1 MTHASRRQIGLIL
14 GLVLGA
20 GFSVTSNMIN
30 IWTHPDFPLFVQ
42 WPGTFGL
49 IVISTALFGLLGMI
63 AAWPEEQIT
72 GAILAGLAG
81 SLITSLWIAFTE
93 TANRTGTFIVLFIVF
108 LPRVFFYA
116 PFGVLIRW
124 LLRGLEY
131 SPYRQAAPA
140 RRLVPVIL
148 SIVVFTLFGL
158 TARFPEEVNLSL
170 ANMDALL
177 KEGMNASTFD
187 ELPNPLKKVEGFT
200 ARAKGEYT
208 YAIGRD
214 PDVLP
219 VQRPIVEYGELE
231 PFIIIQ
237 FENGFR
243 FGCVFSPPYIV
254 PACIDF

>member
-1 MTHASRRQIGLIL
+1 MTHASRRQIGLLL

-20 GFSVTSNMIN
+20 GFSVTSNLIN
-30 IWTHPDFPLFVQ
+30 KWTHPDIPMFVQ
-42 WPGTFGL
+42 WPGTFAL
-49 IVISTALFGLLGMI
+49 IATSIVLFGLLGMT
-63 AAWPEEQIT
+63 AAWPDESLP
-72 GAILAGLAG
+72 GVILTGLAG

-93 TANRTGTFIVLFIVF
+93 TANRTGTFIVLFVVF

-124 LLRGLEY
+124 LLGRLEY
-131 SPYRQAAPA
+131 RPFRQVAPA
-140 RRLVPVIL
+140 RRLVPVIV
-148 SIVVFTLFGL
+148 SFVVFTLFGL
-158 TARFPEEVNLSL
+158 TARYPEEVNLSL
-170 ANMDALL
+170 TRMEALL
-177 KEGMNASTFD
+177 QEGMQASSID
-187 ELPNPLKKVEGFT
+187 ELPKPLKTVTGFT
-200 ARAKGEYT
+200 SKAKGNYT

-243 FGCVFSPPYIV
+243 FGCVFSPPYVV

>member
-1 MTHASRRQIGLIL
+1 MTNASRRQAGLIL
-14 GLVLGA
+14 GLALGA

-30 IWTHPDFPLFVQ
+30 TWTHPNLPLFVQ
-42 WPGTFGL
+42 WPGTFGI
-49 IVISTALFGLLGMI
+49 IVISVVMFGLLGMI
-63 AAWPEEQIT
+63 AAWPEESLP
-72 GAILAGLAG
+72 GVILTGLAG
-81 SLITSLWIAFTE
+81 SLITSLWIAVTE

-116 PFGVLIRW
+116 PFGLLIRW
-124 LLRGLEY
+124 LIGSLEY
-131 SPYRQAAPA
+131 HPYKSVVPA

-148 SIVVFTLFGL
+148 SFVVFTLFGL
-158 TARFPEEVNLSL
+158 TARYPEEVSLSL
-170 ANMDALL
+170 TRMEAMLQ
-177 KEGMNASTFD
+177 EGMQAPSMD

-200 ARAKGEYT
+200 ARAKGNYT
-208 YAIGRD
+208 FAIGRD

-219 VQRPIVEYGELE
+219 VQRPIVEYGEIE

-243 FGCVFSPPYIV
+243 FGCIFSPPYVV